1 MVDINLAAVNRK
13 KRLSKWP
20 EKHLLLFHW
29 LCKSLWL
36 CGLQQTGKLLKRWE
50 YQTTL
55 PVSWET
61 CMLVKKQQ
69 FESYMEQLTGSK
81 LGKEL
86 WKVCILLPCLFNL
99 YAEYIMWNARL
110 DELQAEIK
118 ISRRNINNLIYA
130 DDTTLMAESDDE
142 LKNFLM
148 RVKEESEKP
157 CLKLSIQK
165 LTSCHP
171 VPSLHGK

>member
-1 MVDINLAAVNRK
+1 M
-13 KRLSKWP
+13 
-20 EKHLLLFHW
+20 
-29 LCKSLWL
+29 
-36 CGLQQTGKLLKRWE
+36 
-50 YQTTL
+50 TL
-55 PVSWET
+55 PDSWET

-148 RVKEESEKP
+148 RVKNESEKLA
-157 CLKLSIQK
+157 CHSTLK
-165 LTSCHP
+165 T
-171 VPSLHGK
+171 VR